1 MAAESLIKRRPFC
14 PKERKRRTMGGRT
27 ARCEGTFL
35 LARWN
40 ILLVAEGS
48 PLGASSCAAAR
59 RSFPMLLQ
67 AARVARARAL
77 PALPRLLAGASAST
91 SALPRLLGASAS
103 SSQPLLSLAR
113 RGRSTLSMPGVGAGS
128 VAEAVASAVAAPAA
142 QTVDRAVGWWLL
154 VSSGSV
160 FCMVVVGG
168 ITRLTRSGLSM
179 TDWRPQ
185 GKRWPRNDA
194 EWEAEFDRWKQFPEY
209 QRLYKGS
216 SIPFS
221 MEDFKGIFFWE
232 WFHRMMGRCAPS
244 PSLSRPPHRPR
255 PSLLPHSTAQ
265 HRPRTVPSPRPSHG
279 SLPPPSHG
287 SLPPPGTQVHRRH
300 LRRAPRLLL
309 GARPHPAQPRPHPRR
324 PSPRGRIAR
333 PSPAGGGGR
342 GTARGGAVTRPR
354 GLAP

>member
-1 MAAESLIKRRPFC
+1 
-14 PKERKRRTMGGRT
+14 
-27 ARCEGTFL
+27 
-35 LARWN
+35 
-40 ILLVAEGS
+40 
-48 PLGASSCAAAR
+48 
-59 RSFPMLLQ
+59 MLLQ

-91 SALPRLLGASAS
+91 SALPRLLGVSAS
-103 SSQPLLSLAR
+103 SGQPLLSLAR
-113 RGRSTLSMPGVGAGS
+113 RGRSTLSMPGVGAVS

-244 PSLSRPPHRPR
+244 PNLSRPPHRPR
-255 PSLLPHSTAQ
+255 PSLLPHSTVQ
-265 HRPRTVPSPRPSHG
+265 HRPPHRP
-279 SLPPPSHG
+279 
-287 SLPPPGTQVHRRH
+287 
-300 LRRAPRLLL
+300 
-309 GARPHPAQPRPHPRR
+309 
-324 PSPRGRIAR
+324 
-333 PSPAGGGGR
+333 
-342 GTARGGAVTRPR
+342 
-354 GLAP
+354 